1 MPRYKITLEYDG
13 APFVGWQRQD
23 TGPSIQASIED
34 AVFGFSGER
43 VKVIGA
49 GRTDTGVHA
58 TGQVGHFDLASD
70 RTTDVVRDA
79 LNYHLKPN
87 PIVVLEAEAVDRTFH
102 ARFSA
107 TGRRY
112 LYRILNRRAPPALD
126 RGRVWSVFVRLDV
139 EAMADAAAVLE
150 GHHDFNSFRSTA
162 CQSPTSM
169 KTLDRLAV
177 QRLGD
182 EIRIEAASRSF
193 LHNQVRIL
201 VGTLKMVG
209 EGKWTKR
216 DVEEALAARDR
227 TRAGQTAPPEGL
239 CLTEV
244 RYDSEGHHRYLE
256 DPVDDQ

>member
-1 MPRYKITLEYDG
+1 
-13 APFVGWQRQD
+13 
-23 TGPSIQASIED
+23 
-34 AVFGFSGER
+34 
-43 VKVIGA
+43 
-49 GRTDTGVHA
+49 
-58 TGQVGHFDLASD
+58 
-70 RTTDVVRDA
+70 
-79 LNYHLKPN
+79 
-87 PIVVLEAEAVDRTFH
+87 
-102 ARFSA
+102 
-107 TGRRY
+107 
-112 LYRILNRRAPPALD
+112 
-126 RGRVWSVFVRLDV
+126 
-139 EAMADAAAVLE
+139 
-150 GHHDFNSFRSTA
+150 
-162 CQSPTSM
+162 M

-256 DPVDDQ
+256 DPGDDQ